1 MSLDGYRKATLLE
14 MEKRIDRSRSLYAAC
29 EAVAATD
36 SCLTFR
42 EEETFHHHQLVEYGE
57 GLGRKGGRERPSQR
71 PVSVTFSPRR
81 EETLPPS
88 KNEIESSVLL
98 LLLFFP

>member
-57 GLGRKGGRERPSQR
+57 GLGREGERDQAKDLL
-71 PVSVTFSPRR
+71 VSLF
-81 EETLPPS
+81 
-88 KNEIESSVLL
+88 LL
-98 LLLFFP
+98 VEKKLYLQVKMK